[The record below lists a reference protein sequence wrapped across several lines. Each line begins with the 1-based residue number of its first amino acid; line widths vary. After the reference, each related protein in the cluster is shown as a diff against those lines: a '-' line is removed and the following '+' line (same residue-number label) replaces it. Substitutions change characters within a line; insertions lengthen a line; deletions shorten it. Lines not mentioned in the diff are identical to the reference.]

1 MTIDLS
7 CDLGEATD
15 DTSLELEA
23 RIWPLITSANIAC
36 GGHVGDEASM
46 RAAVR
51 NAIANEVTI
60 GAHPSYPDR
69 EHFGRQSLA
78 IAEDALHAAL
88 TSQLQGLDAIAA
100 SEGGKLAHA
109 KPHGA
114 LYNDAHRDSALAAV
128 IVDVCLARQL
138 AVVAS
143 PGSAVEREAL
153 ARGCRVI
160 LEGFADRRYRS
171 DGSLQPR
178 SERDSLIL
186 DLNDAAMQAVRLAK
200 GKTIVAA
207 DGREIHVECETICI
221 HSDLDGALE
230 RLQKIRTMLEACGV
244 AIAAP
249 G

>member
-7 CDLGEATD
+7 CDLGEASD
-15 DTSLELEA
+15 ETSRDVEA

-36 GGHVGDEASM
+36 GGHVGDEVSM

-51 NAIANEVTI
+51 NAIAHDVAI

-78 IAEDALHAAL
+78 IARGDLHAAL
-88 TSQLQGLDAIAA
+88 TAQLQELATIAE
-100 SEGGKLAHA
+100 SEGRRVQHA

-114 LYNDAHRDSALAAV
+114 LYNDAYRDAALASV
-128 IVDVCLARQL
+128 IVDVCLAQSV

-143 PGSAVEREAL
+143 PGSAIQQEAL

-178 SERDSLIL
+178 SEPDSLIL
-186 DLNDAAMQAVRLAK
+186 DFNDAAMQAVRLAK
-200 GKTIVAA
+200 GKSIVAVN
-207 DGREIHVECETICI
+207 GREITVECETVCV
-221 HSDLDGALE
+221 HSDMDDAPE
-230 RLQKIRTMLEACGV
+230 RLHKIRTLLEACGV
-244 AIAAP
+244 AITKGA
-249 G
+249 